1 MALDHSQPKN
11 RFCSQAGRQHHTH
24 TTHTRMALPAPLTV
38 AWPETPPRNRAGS
51 LKPVEKHDLCR
62 AFFKSIDVDND
73 GGVSVVEFVRAL
85 KDASARVKAAGF
97 DVLTNAPYVARA

>member
-1 MALDHSQPKN
+1 MDLVAFRRIGFARLGEEEH
-11 RFCSQAGRQHHTH
+11 
-24 TTHTRMALPAPLTV
+24 THTRMALPAPLTV

>member
-1 MALDHSQPKN
+1 
-11 RFCSQAGRQHHTH
+11 
-24 TTHTRMALPAPLTV
+24 MALPAPLTV

-51 LKPVEKHDLCR
+51 LKPVEKSDLCR

-97 DVLTNAPYVARA
+97 DVLTNAPYVARVV